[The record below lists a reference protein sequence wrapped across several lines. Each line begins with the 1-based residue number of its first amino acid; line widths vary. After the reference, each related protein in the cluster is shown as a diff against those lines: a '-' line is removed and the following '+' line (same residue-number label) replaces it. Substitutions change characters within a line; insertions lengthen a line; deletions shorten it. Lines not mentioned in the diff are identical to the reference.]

1 MEKRIGTLILLVE
14 DKSCIETLNNIL
26 SQSSQII
33 LARHGIAIRESNKNI
48 ISLIVEGTN
57 EEISVLTGKIGRI
70 KGLKS
75 RSVLIKNE
83 ENVG

>member
-14 DKSCIETLNNIL
+14 DKSCVETLNGIL
-26 SQSSQII
+26 SQSSHII

-57 EEISVLTGKIGRI
+57 EDISVLTGKIGRI

-75 RSVLIKNE
+75 RSVLIKND
-83 ENVG
+83 